1 MACKVIFTLY
11 GQILVASEIQI
22 QLDRGR
28 QTGRE
33 RQYRHRDIAGQRQT
47 DRQRKKDRDRKEG
60 KILVSK

>member
-1 MACKVIFTLY
+1 MY
-11 GQILVASEIQI
+11 GQILVASDIQI

-47 DRQRKKDRDRKEG
+47 DRERKTNRDRKEG